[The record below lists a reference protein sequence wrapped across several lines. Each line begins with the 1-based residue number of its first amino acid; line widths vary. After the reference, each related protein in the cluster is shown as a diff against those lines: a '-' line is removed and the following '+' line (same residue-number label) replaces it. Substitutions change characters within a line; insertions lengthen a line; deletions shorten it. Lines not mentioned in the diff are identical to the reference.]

1 MDFTARIANAALALY
16 GLENATVQLMRNYEN
31 LVFRVDADRSY
42 ALRICPIGVDWCRLL
57 TEINWLAAIRH
68 DTDLLVPKPLPN
80 RNGDLVSQVDD
91 RACVLFEWLAGEP
104 VSKMMSPAIA
114 YRIGMMMAKLHR
126 QAEQYQPE
134 NDSGP
139 KFDYDY
145 FFGNRSWWQLKAK
158 EQLSQEYQSLLPAIE
173 RAQALLKHLDELPKY
188 FGMTHTD
195 IHFSNVI
202 CDGGALALID
212 FGDCGLGYYLTDIA
226 VTEAEFRDYAEADTL
241 IRSFRTG
248 YEAARGHIPSN
259 AQIAIATVIAS
270 LLYLEWF
277 FESESQ
283 EVREDKAP
291 WLPTIIADMQRA
303 AIAF

>member
-1 MDFTARIANAALALY
+1 MRIAKAALVPY
-16 GLENATVQLMRNYEN
+16 GLENATARLIRSYEN
-31 LVFRVDADRSY
+31 LVFRVDADRAY
-42 ALRICPIGVDWCRLL
+42 VLRICPSGANRQRLL
-57 TEINWLAAIRH
+57 AEICWLAAIRC

-80 RNGDLVSQVDD
+80 CHGDLVGQIDD

-114 YRIGMMMAKLHR
+114 YCIGEMMARLH
-126 QAEQYQPE
+126 QHAESYQPE
-134 NDSGP
+134 NYSGP
-139 KFDYDY
+139 KFGYDY
-145 FFGNRSWWQLKAK
+145 FFGDRSWWQRHARARLAR
-158 EQLSQEYQSLLPAIE
+158 EYEGLLPAIE
-173 RAQALLKHLDELPKY
+173 RAQALLKHLGESPKY

-202 CDGGALALID
+202 YDGDVLALID

-241 IRSFRTG
+241 ICGFRAG
-248 YEAARGHIPSN
+248 YAAARGHIPSE
-259 AQIAIATVIAS
+259 AQIAIATVMAS

-277 FESESQ
+277 FESENR

-291 WLPTIIADMQRA
+291 WLPTVIADMQRA
-303 AIAF
+303 AITD